1 MVLVQEGCE
10 SRPRST
16 HDVAAGAAFHEGRRA
31 KILVVSRLSARRS
44 KGLFRCCRA
53 LLVQFI
59 VQRSV
64 IMVQP
69 VPTGYAGV
77 TPYLIIRGAARALD
91 FYKKAFGATELM
103 RFPAPGGKI
112 GHAEMKIGDGVVML
126 ADESPEMGHNSPQ
139 ALGGTP
145 ITLMFYVADVDAQF
159 AKALAAGGVVKQPLK
174 DQFYG
179 DRSGTI
185 TDPFGH
191 IWTIATHVEDVSAEE
206 MQRRMAALAPSGQA
220 A

>member
-1 MVLVQEGCE
+1 
-10 SRPRST
+10 
-16 HDVAAGAAFHEGRRA
+16 
-31 KILVVSRLSARRS
+31 
-44 KGLFRCCRA
+44 
-53 LLVQFI
+53 
-59 VQRSV
+59 
-64 IMVQP
+64 MVQP

-112 GHAEMKIGDGVVML
+112 GHAEMKIGDSVVMM

-139 ALGGTP
+139 TLDGTP
-145 ITLMFYVADVDAQF
+145 VSMMFYVADVDAQF

-179 DRSGTI
+179 DRSGRSWIRSAISGRSRPTSR
-185 TDPFGH
+185 TYPRRRCSGA
-191 IWTIATHVEDVSAEE
+191 WLRCRRAGRPPKATAAASTTG
-206 MQRRMAALAPSGQA
+206 RRRF
-220 A
+220 